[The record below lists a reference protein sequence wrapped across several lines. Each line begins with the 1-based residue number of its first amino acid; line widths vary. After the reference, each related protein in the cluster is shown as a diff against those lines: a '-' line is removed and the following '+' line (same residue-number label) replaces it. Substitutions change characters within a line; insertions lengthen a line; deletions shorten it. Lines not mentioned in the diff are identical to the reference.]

1 MSTAD
6 LSHIPG
12 INANSKIISPLSSD
26 NSSSSSKRLFLNRA
40 AKALASKNSSE
51 TNHSGGIESIN
62 KLNNKKNSSMKDS
75 YATLPRLSTTSITA
89 LPLTRSHF
97 LDVYSKG
104 KWNLSTVPAP
114 PCFEGIGILKP
125 PEAYHE
131 AVRLGILDS
140 LLNAIQWENHRVQF
154 LEIIK
159 RVTRTFGVKGASISL
174 ISCKFQE
181 VKYQHNLGFDRCPR
195 FLSIDAHAILSMSD
209 FVLLDASKD
218 WRTQKNPL
226 VQGPPMIKFY
236 CGVPICSRT
245 GHVMG
250 VLAIF
255 DDMPRSSFDTKHIK
269 VLQGHVSEI
278 WQLLETSNNTLD
290 EKDKDSKMKSTGSL
304 VRSKPWLPTNGIS
317 NPLFQQI
324 GRATNKSI
332 SNTGIKLAGDIL
344 FDKDRSGSAYQS
356 SMNFS
361 ISKHDLACVYRDRFD
376 KCLWQKLLETKSMR
390 KASSILCEQICVQN
404 GINLAYVAEIRVVE
418 RFKVSHSFFPP
429 KNKSIIYDNYKY
441 QDQLLKSGE
450 PQCAI
455 RVYGTNCDRKSSVPN
470 LSLDTQLHLSA
481 FKSKLGLAF
490 QSRDPKSYFKSG
502 IIVSFFQGNAKLV
515 KKTPERKYLDSDMVE
530 LNLKSNGFII
540 VCLNDNPNKIA
551 EEKVD
556 EILKNAFLFRKIFL
570 V

>member
-26 NSSSSSKRLFLNRA
+26 NSSSSPKRLFLNRA
-40 AKALASKNSSE
+40 VKALTSKNSSG
-51 TNHSGGIESIN
+51 TNHSSEIESIIEPR
-62 KLNNKKNSSMKDS
+62 NKKNSSMRHS
-75 YATLPRLSTTSITA
+75 HASLPCLSTTSITA

-140 LLNAIQWENHRVQF
+140 LINAKQWENHSAEF

-159 RVTRTFGVKGASISL
+159 KVTRIFGVKGASISL

-181 VKYQHNLGFDRCPR
+181 VKYQHNLGFDKCPR

-250 VLAIF
+250 ILAIF
-255 DDMPRSSFDTKHIK
+255 DDMPRSSFDTNQIK
-269 VLQGHVSEI
+269 VLQGHVSKI
-278 WQLLETSNNTLD
+278 WQLLETSDNMLD
-290 EKDKDSKMKSTGSL
+290 EKDKDKKMESIASPAG
-304 VRSKPWLPTNGIS
+304 SKPLLPTNGTA

-324 GRATNKSI
+324 GRATSNSI
-332 SNTGIKLAGDIL
+332 SNTSFKLAGDIL

-356 SMNFS
+356 SKNFS

-376 KCLWQKLLETKSMR
+376 KCLWQKLLESKSMR
-390 KASSILCEQICVQN
+390 KAAGILCEQICIQN

-418 RFKVSHSFFPP
+418 RFKIRQSFFPP
-429 KNKSIIYDNYKY
+429 KNNSILYDNYKY
-441 QDQLLKSGE
+441 QDQLVKSGE
-450 PQCAI
+450 PRCAI
-455 RVYGTNCDRKSSVPN
+455 RVYGTNSDRRSSVPN
-470 LSLDTQLHLSA
+470 LSLDTQLHLSG

-490 QSRDPKSYFKSG
+490 QGRDPKSYVKSG
-502 IIVSFFQGNAKLV
+502 MVVPFFKGNAKLV
-515 KKTPERKYLDSDMVE
+515 KKKPEKKYLDTDMVE
-530 LNLKSNGFII
+530 LNLKSNGFVI
-540 VCLNDNPNKIA
+540 VCVNDNPNKIA

-556 EILKNAFLFRKIFL
+556 GILKNAFLFRKIFL